1 MSFRYRIPGSERR
14 MKRKND
20 DTRHTKREQRRVDS
34 ATRWRC
40 TDVRKHRP
48 HVTQALARR
57 KWTCEG
63 LDVSAQLVRYWPFD
77 WTRGEYSHTVPGN
90 ASRYVPGDGDQS
102 AGHLQKSARSGTKR
116 RQADRSRDA
125 PTSGT
130 VMLSIWAPPFYNTSS
145 SNRSEKQP
153 LWDSRLFLAEFG
165 MKCRTKGVNSLPPA
179 CS

>member
-1 MSFRYRIPGSERR
+1 MYRCQKTQAACYP
-14 MKRKND
+14 
-20 DTRHTKREQRRVDS
+20 S
-34 ATRWRC
+34 AC
-40 TDVRKHRP
+40 QKKVDVRGSRRFSTTGP
-48 HVTQALARR
+48 VLALR
-57 KWTCEG
+57 
-63 LDVSAQLVRYWPFD
+63 LDS
-77 WTRGEYSHTVPGN
+77 GEYSHTVPGN